1 MTWVYTRKNEPKP
14 YMADRMR
21 LYPQPASSPHKPRLL
36 YEAVRSPRNTLSG
49 VHMKLC
55 SIGISL
61 VISCA
66 FAHKA
71 LAQIDPNTAAN
82 VAANVARGAV
92 NTVTEGPKAA
102 GRAINGENPVK
113 VIKDVAND
121 RIEILI
127 KPREVVAGADQKIEN
142 HLKSVLPKK
151 LGQTVEISRMPEK
164 LAKQAPIELSRTAQD
179 ILDTG
184 KVGNVIGVPL
194 AIGARQAVALYQD
207 RAKPSTADIKF
218 YVTGVF
224 SKGILD
230 RAQFVIDDNLGSHGI
245 INKFQE
251 ACADNRAVIADNII
265 VFAKPP
271 SSKDLWFW
279 AHEMQHTVQYKNLGI
294 DGFAAKYTTDS
305 SAMENEAN
313 QKADE
318 AVHNGNEMVRL
329 MVTSK
334 K

>member
-1 MTWVYTRKNEPKP
+1 M
-14 YMADRMR
+14 
-21 LYPQPASSPHKPRLL
+21 
-36 YEAVRSPRNTLSG
+36 G
-49 VHMKLC
+49 GHMKPC

-66 FAHKA
+66 FAHNA
-71 LAQIDPNTAAN
+71 LAQIDLNTAAN
-82 VAANVARGAV
+82 VAANVARDAV

-102 GRAINGENPVK
+102 GRVIKGENPVK

-121 RIEILI
+121 RIEVLI
-127 KPREVVAGADQKIEN
+127 KPHEVAAGADQKIEN

-164 LAKQAPIELSRTAQD
+164 LSKQAPIVLSRTAQD
-179 ILDTG
+179 VLDTA

-194 AIGARQAVALYQD
+194 AIGARQAVALYQG
-207 RAKPSTADIKF
+207 RAKPIPADIRF
-218 YVTGVF
+218 YLTGVF
-224 SKGILD
+224 SKEIID
-230 RAQFVIDDNLGSHGI
+230 RAQFVIDDNVGSYGI

-251 ACADNRAVIADNII
+251 ACADNHAVTADNII

-271 SSKDLWFW
+271 SSKDIWFW

-305 SAMENEAN
+305 GAMENEAN
-313 QKADE
+313 QKGDQ
-318 AVHNGNEMVRL
+318 AVDNANEMIRL
-329 MVTSK
+329 MVTMK